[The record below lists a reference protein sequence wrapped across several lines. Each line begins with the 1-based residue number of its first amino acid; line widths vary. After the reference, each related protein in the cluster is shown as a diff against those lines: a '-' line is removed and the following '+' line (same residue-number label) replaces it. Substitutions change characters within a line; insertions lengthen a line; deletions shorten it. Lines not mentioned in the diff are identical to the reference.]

1 MPHTDDRDDMA
12 WHCPGTRLIWWVSRR
27 PTAAATSA
35 SWCARSRYK
44 RQHRSCSWSWSV
56 QRKAEGCTLGSG
68 HFHQHWMWSLLA
80 GAGRRP
86 CAGCEQSTS
95 SGRRK
100 HDTFPRNAGGG
111 SDCVSDTADA
121 CAPALACATIESGAG
136 TVSVQVHGTE
146 PVQAYTVSVLG
157 VHGQCRPM
165 SVCRDCVSAGLQG
178 QTALRRVPVRCEHGK
193 LSVYKPVFQVKWFVD
208 APRAL
213 SYALKRSDGR
223 PRRVPED
230 GSATRWSRGA
240 ETAQMSCVEAWR
252 CSQEVKNGSKHLPH
266 T

>member
-1 MPHTDDRDDMA
+1 
-12 WHCPGTRLIWWVSRR
+12 
-27 PTAAATSA
+27 
-35 SWCARSRYK
+35 
-44 RQHRSCSWSWSV
+44 
-56 QRKAEGCTLGSG
+56 
-68 HFHQHWMWSLLA
+68 MWSLLA

-136 TVSVQVHGTE
+136 TVSVQVHGTV

-178 QTALRRVPVRCEHGK
+178 QTALRRVPVRCEYGK
-193 LSVYKPVFQVKWFVD
+193 LSVYTPVFQVNWFVD

-213 SYALKRSDGR
+213 CYALKRSDGR